1 MSAIVTIVG
10 RIGRDVVIRYTPKNT
25 AVANIAIAADY
36 GYGENK
42 GTQWWDI
49 SLFGNQATSL
59 EPYLKKGA
67 VLQITAKDPHI
78 SEYEHHGEKG
88 TKLTAIAIDVSF
100 VPKQS
105 EQTENKP
112 APKPQPKPAPSGGDL
127 ADDIPFMRLSSKIY

>member
-10 RIGRDVVIRYTPKNT
+10 RIGRDVVIRYTPKNI

-36 GYGENK
+36 GYGESK

-67 VLQITAKDPHI
+67 VFQVTAKDPRI
-78 SEYEHHGEKG
+78 SEYEHNGEAR
-88 TKLTAIAIDVSF
+88 TKLTAVAIDVTF
-100 VPKQS
+100 VPKPAAND
-105 EQTENKP
+105 EQKPAPAP
-112 APKPQPKPAPSGGDL
+112 APKPTRQTAPSGEL
-127 ADDIPFMRLSSKIY
+127 TDDIPF

>member
-36 GYGENK
+36 GYGDKK

-59 EPYLKKGA
+59 EPYLKKA
-67 VLQITAKDPHI
+67 QCYKSP
-78 SEYEHHGEKG
+78 
-88 TKLTAIAIDVSF
+88 
-100 VPKQS
+100 PKTHAYPS
-105 EQTENKP
+105 TNTTGKK
-112 APKPQPKPAPSGGDL
+112 ARNQPPS
-127 ADDIPFMRLSSKIY
+127 R